1 LEKITVT
8 SHVGRDFLQNAAFF
22 TTLPKVVWEYVSN
35 SLDNPRE
42 GVPVEVT
49 VELNGGGVLRVSD
62 NGEGMSRQELT
73 HFFTMHGENFRR
85 REGKRVRGMFGTGK
99 SAAFGI
105 AKTLRIETRK
115 GGLRNAVELT
125 EEAIRAARDGR
136 PFAVGEIASDEPTTE
151 EDGTVVEVARFK
163 INRLDLTPVIAFV
176 EKNLGRYRAR
186 ATVVIN
192 GHLCHYQEPPCLREI
207 RVSPPAAVAAEIG
220 EAELVVKVSPFGLDK
235 DERGVDI
242 LANGNWHET
251 TLGDVEGREFAD
263 RLFGD
268 IDVPALEVEGD
279 EIAAFDNTRNNTL
292 NRANPRVV
300 VLIAWVSSELD
311 KVRLQL
317 AEEEQA
323 KRRSDEARRLEE
335 EARRMAKILNDDF
348 SQVLLD
354 LDAVRRASRR
364 AKSLVAEVVSP
375 EGLVIGGD
383 GDMPAELVEAGN
395 PHGNG
400 TAGDGPVGDGDEPR
414 PGPDLVEGASTGSP
428 RRPEGAG
435 TKRRAGIFTIQFAN
449 HTEGYPRSKY
459 ERDTHTIYIN
469 LDHPQVG
476 MALREGGGSQKSRVF
491 LTMAYEIAAVEYA
504 QAIPYERIQQG
515 EQVDA
520 AEALFSVRETVDR
533 VVRRFSEALG
543 GK

>member
-1 LEKITVT
+1 MEKITVT

-42 GVPVEVT
+42 GVPIEVT
-49 VELNGGGVLRVSD
+49 VDLNSSAVLRISD
-62 NGEGMSRQELT
+62 NGEGMSRQELS
-73 HFFTMHGENFRR
+73 HFFTMHGENVRR
-85 REGKRVRGMFGTGK
+85 KEGKRVRGMFGTGK

-125 EEAIRAARDGR
+125 EEAIKAARDGR
-136 PFAVGEIASDEPTTE
+136 PFAVAEIAADEATKE

-163 INRLDLTPVIAFV
+163 VNRLDLTPVIAFV

-192 GHLCHYQEPPCLREI
+192 GHLCHYQEPPCLREV
-207 RVSPPAAVAAEIG
+207 RASPPTEVAGEIG
-220 EAELVVKVSPFGLDK
+220 EVELIVKVSPFALDK

-268 IDVPALEVEGD
+268 IDVPALELEDDGV
-279 EIAAFDNTRNNTL
+279 AAFDNTRNNTL
-292 NRANPRVV
+292 NRVNPRVV
-300 VLIAWVSSELD
+300 VLIAWISSELE
-311 KVRLQL
+311 KVRTQL

-323 KRRSDEARRLEE
+323 KRRSEEARRLEE
-335 EARRMAKILNDDF
+335 EARRMARILNDDF

-364 AKSLVAEVVSP
+364 AKSRVGEVVSP
-375 EGLVIGGD
+375 EGLVIGGE
-383 GDMPAELVEAGN
+383 GNTPTGLIEAGN

-400 TAGDGPVGDGDEPR
+400 AAGESPAGEGDEPR
-414 PGPDLVEGASTGSP
+414 PGPDLIEGVSTGSP
-428 RRPEGAG
+428 RRPEGPG
-435 TKRRAGIFTIQFAN
+435 GKRRAGIFSIEFAN

-459 ERDTHTIYIN
+459 ERETHTIFVN
-469 LDHPQVG
+469 LDHPQVD
-476 MALREGGGSQKSRVF
+476 MALKEGGGSQKSRAF

-533 VVRRFSEALG
+533 VTRRFAEMLTG
-543 GK
+543 